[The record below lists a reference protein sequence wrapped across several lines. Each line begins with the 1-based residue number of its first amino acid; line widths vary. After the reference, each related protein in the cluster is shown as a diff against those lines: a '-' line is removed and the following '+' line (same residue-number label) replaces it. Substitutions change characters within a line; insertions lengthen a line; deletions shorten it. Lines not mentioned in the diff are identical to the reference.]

1 VPWLQ
6 GYNAAGRAA
15 LDAALEDPADHHLAR
30 GAAVTES
37 EPLARRGTAPEPFPR
52 VEREEVLPNR
62 VASMLLERVLLGE
75 LVPGE
80 ELPSERELS
89 DQFGV
94 SRTVVREA
102 IRSLTGKG
110 VIEKQG
116 GRKARIGRVSRNQVV
131 ESMQL
136 FIRGRQQ
143 IPGGMPYAKV
153 HEVRRM
159 LELTVVGLA
168 AERATPADVR
178 RLASVHEQMRR
189 AVADPQARDL
199 QALSLLDVEFH
210 RVIAEMS
217 GNELFV
223 IMLDSIGGVL
233 TEIREQTLGIP
244 GRPSSALVYH
254 GSILE
259 AIERGDAAAAR
270 SAMEEHLTEAA
281 QVWAG
286 RDIDA
291 QPKQVTRR

>member
-1 VPWLQ
+1 
-6 GYNAAGRAA
+6 
-15 LDAALEDPADHHLAR
+15 
-30 GAAVTES
+30 
-37 EPLARRGTAPEPFPR
+37 
-52 VEREEVLPNR
+52 
-62 VASMLLERVLLGE
+62 MLLERVLLGE

-116 GRKARIGRVSRNQVV
+116 GRKARIGRVSQNQVV

-143 IPGGMPYAKV
+143 VAGGMPYAKV

-168 AERATPADVR
+168 AERATAADLR
-178 RLASVHEQMRR
+178 RLSSVHEQMRLT
-189 AVADPQARDL
+189 ADDPQPRDL

-244 GRPSSALVYH
+244 GQPSSALLHH
-254 GSILE
+254 GSIL
-259 AIERGDAAAAR
+259 AAMQRRDAGAAR
-270 SAMEEHLTEAA
+270 AAMEEHLTEAA
-281 QVWAG
+281 RVWAD

-291 QPKQVTRR
+291 PPPLAAGFIGDSGRSS